1 MVWNHGPFL
10 PVVVIRLLDVVNA
23 KVVKATY
30 SDGIEQQYASCLGNK
45 RDLDGVETETDRF
58 SCSENSPKDTNVM
71 RELLRRVRDC
81 ANPVIDD
88 IMPKLLE
95 VHGQI

>member
-1 MVWNHGPFL
+1 MIRNHGTFL
-10 PVVVIRLLDVVNA
+10 PMVVVRLLDVVNT

-45 RDLDGVETETDRF
+45 RDFNGVETETDRF
-58 SCSENSPKDTNVM
+58 SCSEDSPEDSNVM

-88 IMPKLLE
+88 IMPELLE
-95 VHGQI
+95 VHH